1 MSIYWLFG
9 RFPGIRLLEKE
20 PVRRAQADVKSAL
33 ESGADVE
40 PGLFRPSLKF
50 TERTNISWKSVVER
64 VLASTKADK
73 YVKLVVTA

>member
-1 MSIYWLFG
+1 
-9 RFPGIRLLEKE
+9 
-20 PVRRAQADVKSAL
+20 VKSAL

-73 YVKLVVTA
+73 YVNLVVTA